1 MILLEKKKNGDEHD
15 WSDNGINSMH
25 LNEYN
30 PPVILLE
37 KKKKNGDE
45 HDWSDNGLNCTV
57 LRNTAALNENSP
69 TVILLEKEKN
79 GVEHDWSLTVSTL
92 CVWINVTRL

>member
-1 MILLEKKKNGDEHD
+1 MR
-15 WSDNGINSMH
+15 

-37 KKKKNGDE
+37 KKKNGDE

-57 LRNTAALNENSP
+57 LRNTAALNEYSP
-69 TVILLEKEKN
+69 TVILLEKKKN
-79 GVEHDWSLTVSTL
+79 GDIWTHFWGRVAVLRNTAAL
-92 CVWINVTRL
+92 

>member
-1 MILLEKKKNGDEHD
+1 MG
-15 WSDNGINSMH
+15 
-25 LNEYN
+25 LNEHN

-37 KKKKNGDE
+37 KKKNGDE

-69 TVILLEKEKN
+69 TVILLEKKKT
-79 GVEHDWSLTVSTL
+79 VTSMTDQMTVSIL
-92 CVWINVTRL
+92 CVWMNITHL